1 MIGAMS
7 GRLPAVATANMAE
20 VQFLLERGNRIIDV
34 GLEPTLA
41 GSSVFMVRL
50 EGEKA
55 ESDHSDYL
63 SFPTC
68 NSVSLPR
75 AFRAVCEAIERKEK
89 RRSETGG
96 AL

>member
-1 MIGAMS
+1 MT
-7 GRLPAVATANMAE
+7 GRLPAVSTANMAE
-20 VQFLLERGNRIIDV
+20 VQFLLERGNRIIDA

-55 ESDHSDYL
+55 ESDHRDYL

-75 AFRAVCEAIERKEK
+75 AFRAVGEAIERKEK

>member
-1 MIGAMS
+1 MT
-7 GRLPAVATANMAE
+7 GRLPAVSTANMAE
-20 VQFLLERGNRIIDV
+20 VQFLLERGNRIIDA

-41 GSSVFMVRL
+41 GSSVFMVRM
-50 EGEKA
+50 EGEGA
-55 ESDHSDYL
+55 DSDHSDYL

-75 AFRAVCEAIERKEK
+75 AFRAVSEAIERKEK

>member
-1 MIGAMS
+1 MT

-20 VQFLLERGNRIIDV
+20 VQFLLERGNRIIDA
-34 GLEPTLA
+34 GLEPTLH
-41 GSSVFMVRL
+41 GTSVFMVRL

-68 NSVSLPR
+68 NIVSLPR
-75 AFRAVCEAIERKEK
+75 AFRAVSEAIERKEK

-96 AL
+96 AV

>member
-1 MIGAMS
+1 MT
-7 GRLPAVATANMAE
+7 GRLPAVSTANMAE
-20 VQFLLERGNRIIDV
+20 VQFLLERGNRIIDA
-34 GLEPTLA
+34 GLEPTLT

-63 SFPTC
+63 SFPSC

-75 AFRAVCEAIERKEK
+75 AFRAVSEAIERKEK
-89 RRSETGG
+89 RRSATGG
-96 AL
+96 AV

>member
-1 MIGAMS
+1 MS
-7 GRLPAVATANMAE
+7 GRVPAVSTANMAE
-20 VQFLLERGNRIIDV
+20 VQFLLERGNRIIDA
-34 GLEPTLA
+34 GLEPTLE
-41 GSSVFMVRL
+41 GTSVFMVRL

-55 ESDHSDYL
+55 EIDHRDYL

-75 AFRAVCEAIERKEK
+75 ALWAVSEAIERKEK

>member
-1 MIGAMS
+1 MTA
-7 GRLPAVATANMAE
+7 RLSAVSTANMAE

-34 GLEPTLA
+34 GLEPTLE
-41 GSSVFMVRL
+41 GTSVFMVRI

-55 ESDHSDYL
+55 ERDHRDYL

-68 NSVSLPR
+68 NSVSLPC
-75 AFRAVCEAIERKEK
+75 AFRAVSEAIERKEK

>member
-1 MIGAMS
+1 MS
-7 GRLPAVATANMAE
+7 GRVPAVSTANMAE
-20 VQFLLERGNRIIDV
+20 VLFLLERGNRIIDA
-34 GLEPTLA
+34 GLEPTLE
-41 GSSVFMVRL
+41 GTSVFMVRL

-55 ESDHSDYL
+55 ESDHRDYL
-63 SFPTC
+63 SFPIC

-75 AFRAVCEAIERKEK
+75 AFRAVSEAIERKES

>member
-1 MIGAMS
+1 MS
-7 GRLPAVATANMAE
+7 GRVPAVSTANMAE
-20 VQFLLERGNRIIDV
+20 VQFLLERGNRIIDT
-34 GLEPTLA
+34 GLEPTLE
-41 GSSVFMVRL
+41 GTSVFMVRP

-55 ESDHSDYL
+55 ESDHCDYL

-68 NSVSLPR
+68 NNVSLPR
-75 AFRAVCEAIERKEK
+75 ALWAVSKAIERKER